1 MINTKALLGNSEI
14 LLWHLLTVYPTTFFA
29 QSLIRKKKWFRMN
42 FFDRNFEDINV
53 INDNEMTYLSRY
65 LCRYLLTALEL
76 LSSTFR
82 LCQQQL

>member
-1 MINTKALLGNSEI
+1 MALANRISHNGFRTI
-14 LLWHLLTVYPTTFFA
+14 AYT
-29 QSLIRKKKWFRMN
+29 KKKWFRMN